1 MAQFI
6 RIGESIINVDWIR
19 AVEYAGD
26 GRMNVWLSEDR
37 STGLVLR
44 YSGEEAREAWA
55 VLNNNKMCR
64 SSTRRRCRIRTTR
77 ASGDE
82 RAGVTR

>member
-37 STGLVLR
+37 TTGLVLR

-55 VLNNNKMCR
+55 VLNNNKDVPVINAAPLSDR
-64 SSTRRRCRIRTTR
+64 D
-77 ASGDE
+77 GD
-82 RAGVTR
+82 GTV

>member
-6 RIGESIINVDWIR
+6 RIGESLINLDWVR

-44 YSGEEAREAWA
+44 YSGEEAREAWD
-55 VLNNNKMCR
+55 VLSANREVRVINAADAPADPR
-64 SSTRRRCRIRTTR
+64 DDGADGS
-77 ASGDE
+77 AP
-82 RAGVTR
+82 

>member
-1 MAQFI
+1 MPQLI
-6 RIGESIINVDWIR
+6 RIGESIINLEWVR

-44 YSGEEAREAWA
+44 YSGDEAREAWA
-55 VLNNNKMCR
+55 VLNRNPEVPVINAA
-64 SSTRRRCRIRTTR
+64 STSESRDGNGIAT
-77 ASGDE
+77 
-82 RAGVTR
+82 

>member
-37 STGLVLR
+37 ATGLVLR

-55 VLNNNKMCR
+55 VLNNNKDVPVINAAPL
-64 SSTRRRCRIRTTR
+64 SDTD
-77 ASGDE
+77 G
-82 RAGVTR
+82 AGG

>member
-6 RIGESIINVDWIR
+6 RIGESVINLDWVR

-37 STGLVLR
+37 ATGLVLR
-44 YSGEEAREAWA
+44 YSGEEARDAWA
-55 VLNNNKMCR
+55 VLTNSKDVPVLNPLPLDPNR
-64 SSTRRRCRIRTTR
+64 D
-77 ASGDE
+77 GE
-82 RAGVTR
+82 L

>member
-6 RIGESIINVDWIR
+6 RIGESIVNLEWVR

-37 STGLVLR
+37 ATGLVLR
-44 YSGEEAREAWA
+44 FSGEEASEAWA
-55 VLNNNKMCR
+55 VLTNSRDVPVLNAAPLGTDN
-64 SSTRRRCRIRTTR
+64 SQ
-77 ASGDE
+77 AE
-82 RAGVTR
+82 

>member
-1 MAQFI
+1 MPQFI
-6 RIGESIINVDWIR
+6 RIGESLINLEWIR
-19 AVEYAGD
+19 AIEYAD

-55 VLNNNKMCR
+55 VLCNNKDLPVMN
-64 SSTRRRCRIRTTR
+64 
-77 ASGDE
+77 ALPLDPNQDNN
-82 RAGVTR
+82 

>member
-6 RIGESIINVDWIR
+6 RIGESVVNLEWVR

-37 STGLVLR
+37 ATGLVLR
-44 YSGEEAREAWA
+44 FSGDEAREAWA
-55 VLNNNKMCR
+55 VLTNNQSLPLLNPLPPAPGD
-64 SSTRRRCRIRTTR
+64 ST
-77 ASGDE
+77 
-82 RAGVTR
+82 V

>member
-1 MAQFI
+1 MPQFI
-6 RIGESIINVDWIR
+6 RIGESIINLEWVR

-44 YSGEEAREAWA
+44 YSGVEASEAWA
-55 VLNNNKMCR
+55 VLNNTKDLPVLNAAPLDPGR
-64 SSTRRRCRIRTTR
+64 D
-77 ASGDE
+77 GN
-82 RAGVTR
+82 V

>member
-6 RIGESIINVDWIR
+6 RIGESLINLDWVR

-37 STGLVLR
+37 ATGLVLR
-44 YSGEEAREAWA
+44 YSGEEAREAWV
-55 VLNNNKMCR
+55 VLSANK
-64 SSTRRRCRIRTTR
+64 SVPVINASPVDDADGAGTTPLLP
-77 ASGDE
+77 
-82 RAGVTR
+82 

>member
-6 RIGESIINVDWIR
+6 RIGESIINVNWIR

-37 STGLVLR
+37 ATGLVLR

-55 VLNNNKMCR
+55 VLNNNKDVPVINAAPL
-64 SSTRRRCRIRTTR
+64 SDADGDGTR
-77 ASGDE
+77 
-82 RAGVTR
+82 